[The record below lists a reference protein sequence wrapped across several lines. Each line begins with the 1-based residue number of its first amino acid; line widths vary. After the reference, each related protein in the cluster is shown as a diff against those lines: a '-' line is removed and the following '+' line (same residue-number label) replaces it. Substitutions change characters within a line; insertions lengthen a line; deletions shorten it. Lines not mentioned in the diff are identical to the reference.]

1 MIGDRVVV
9 HIHVVKFG
17 IRSVSQFVSATL
29 GLLTGPRVT
38 DTDDSRESPLRSAP
52 GGRQFRGDRVA
63 KCNTFTVYK
72 PPFPPPRNHA
82 AAGRM
87 HPS

>member
-52 GGRQFRGDRVA
+52 YVIGFGVGGGDACCPV
-63 KCNTFTVYK
+63 FILLILV
-72 PPFPPPRNHA
+72 
-82 AAGRM
+82 
-87 HPS
+87 

>member
-1 MIGDRVVV
+1 MIGDRVIV

-17 IRSVSQFVSATL
+17 SRSVSQSVSATL

-52 GGRQFRGDRVA
+52 FYIVSLEQSPDFGVWSQSATGDGLRLKGDVQQVT
-63 KCNTFTVYK
+63 CNE
-72 PPFPPPRNHA
+72 
-82 AAGRM
+82 
-87 HPS
+87 

>member
-17 IRSVSQFVSATL
+17 IRSVSQLVSATL

-38 DTDDSRESPLRSAP
+38 DTDDSRESPLRSYSSIENP
-52 GGRQFRGDRVA
+52 EIQNPMEFL
-63 KCNTFTVYK
+63 Y
-72 PPFPPPRNHA
+72 
-82 AAGRM
+82 
-87 HPS
+87 

>member
-38 DTDDSRESPLRSAP
+38 DTDDSRESPLRSP
-52 GGRQFRGDRVA
+52 NDLRCGFR
-63 KCNTFTVYK
+63 KLK
-72 PPFPPPRNHA
+72 E
-82 AAGRM
+82 
-87 HPS
+87 

>member
-38 DTDDSRESPLRSAP
+38 DTDDSRESPLRSASKNEVQ
-52 GGRQFRGDRVA
+52 GSSE
-63 KCNTFTVYK
+63 KTFVVRIK
-72 PPFPPPRNHA
+72 
-82 AAGRM
+82 
-87 HPS
+87 

>member
-52 GGRQFRGDRVA
+52 FLQNSKTLLR
-63 KCNTFTVYK
+63 TL
-72 PPFPPPRNHA
+72 HA
-82 AAGRM
+82 IKTI
-87 HPS
+87 

>member
-38 DTDDSRESPLRSAP
+38 DTDDSRESPLRSAHYL
-52 GGRQFRGDRVA
+52 VE
-63 KCNTFTVYK
+63 
-72 PPFPPPRNHA
+72 
-82 AAGRM
+82 
-87 HPS
+87 

>member
-52 GGRQFRGDRVA
+52 LNDVAPEQQSGKFQLGR
-63 KCNTFTVYK
+63 TFQ
-72 PPFPPPRNHA
+72 RH
-82 AAGRM
+82 
-87 HPS
+87 